1 MIIIILFFLLF
12 VKNELEIFYFFPKN
26 FIIILFSLSIF
37 LIFFLNSFFFK
48 NNFIYKDKN
57 NFIFFDFLIWLFQF
71 FQIYF
76 LIKLLSINLNLE
88 DTVVIFGLSLIAG
101 LFPLSLGGFGIRDYF
116 IILQL
121 KNQVPDQ
128 DLLMLIL
135 LFNLRY
141 LIPIVCG
148 LFFSI
153 KRLVNEK

>member
-37 LIFFLNSFFFK
+37 LIFFLNSFFLKIILFTK
-48 NNFIYKDKN
+48 IKT
-57 NFIFFDFLIWLFQF
+57 ILFFDFLIWLFQF

-148 LFFSI
+148 LFFQL
-153 KRLVNEK
+153 KDW

>member
-1 MIIIILFFLLF
+1 M
-12 VKNELEIFYFFPKN
+12 
-26 FIIILFSLSIF
+26 
-37 LIFFLNSFFFK
+37 
-48 NNFIYKDKN
+48 
-57 NFIFFDFLIWLFQF
+57 
-71 FQIYF
+71 
-76 LIKLLSINLNLE
+76 
-88 DTVVIFGLSLIAG
+88 SLIAG

-128 DLLMLIL
+128 ILLILIL

-153 KRLVNEK
+153 KIGNENKLDNNFLNMLVLIVVYVL